1 MHAYIYICMHIYIY
15 AYIYIYRIYIYT
27 YIQTERQ
34 TDRRTYILIVT
45 RNAKHE
51 KTFKTMRQTEL
62 LFHIAKYQY

>member
-1 MHAYIYICMHIYIY
+1 MHAYTYIE
-15 AYIYIYRIYIYT
+15 YIYIHIHSDR
-27 YIQTERQ
+27 EADRQ
-34 TDRRTYILIVT
+34 TDRRTYILIFT